1 MKRLLIVLMLLFSA
15 LLLAGCSVAI
25 TPGNLAVS
33 TMAPGT
39 DPVTPLANASDTLR
53 TDETVT
59 LYFRYMDEPY
69 LAAEHRAMS
78 QLPTESWEYV
88 LIHALISGPETRSN
102 RLNGLFPEGTRLIAT
117 EHDGRTLHVTLSSEI
132 MNDFPDEPSDWAA
145 DPYWAQEVPRRR
157 SLCMQSLAATVVENS
172 DVDRIQIFVQQPD
185 GSVTRLPLSYYRHA
199 DDSTPA
205 PMLTRDAGLLLN
217 PDNTMHVILHAWL
230 RRDWTTMYRYL
241 SDEDSQAGG
250 MDERAFVTAMEN
262 APHLI
267 SYECSGGTVSVGGS
281 TVTFT
286 VYARVMDNRTEH
298 TEEGVIRLHRD
309 ESLWTVTM
317 TQLTGW
323 LEE

>member
-1 MKRLLIVLMLLFSA
+1 MKRLSAALMLLVLA
-15 LLLAGCSVAI
+15 LMLSGCTAAI

-33 TMAPGT
+33 TIAPGT

-88 LIHALISGPETRSN
+88 LIHALIGGPETRSN
-102 RLNGLFPEGTRLIAT
+102 RLDGLFPEGTQLIAT
-117 EHDGRTLHVTLSSEI
+117 EHDGRTLHVTLSGEI
-132 MNDFPDEPSDWAA
+132 MNGYPDEPSDWAS
-145 DPYWAQEVPRRR
+145 DPYWTLEVPRRR
-157 SLCMQSLAATVVENS
+157 SLCMQSLAATVMENS
-172 DVDRIQIFVQQPD
+172 DVDRIQVFVQQPD
-185 GSVTRLPLSYYRHA
+185 GSVMRLPLSYYQQTFDA
-199 DDSTPA
+199 IPA
-205 PMLTRDAGLLLN
+205 PMLTRDATLLLN
-217 PDNTMHVILHAWL
+217 PDNTMHIILHAWL
-230 RRDWTTMYRYL
+230 QRDWTTLYRYL
-241 SDEDSQAGG
+241 SDDDVQAGIIN
-250 MDERAFVTAMEN
+250 EHAFVTAMEA

-286 VYARVMDNRTEH
+286 VKARVKENQTEH
-298 TEEGVIRLHRD
+298 TEEGVIRLYRD
-309 ESLWTVTM
+309 ESLWTVTV